1 MVTYPCA
8 AEGVADDQVRKV
20 RDVSGLGGLADQ
32 LDERR
37 NWAQQLS
44 GGEQQRVA
52 IARALLHRPAWL
64 FLDEAT
70 SALDE
75 PSQAWIYELLNE
87 WLKDTTMISIARR
100 AGRFPR
106 QTVRVKAGGRRQG
119 CRDDCGCAGPGV
131 IKQAATAGMSIVKM
145 E

>member
-1 MVTYPCA
+1 VLKA
-8 AEGVADDQVRKV
+8 V
-20 RDVSGLGGLADQ
+20 GLGAFQGR
-32 LDERR
+32 LDETAY
-37 NWAQQLS
+37 WADKLS
-44 GGEQQRVA
+44 GGEQQRLS
-52 IARALLHRPAWL
+52 IARALLQKPDWL